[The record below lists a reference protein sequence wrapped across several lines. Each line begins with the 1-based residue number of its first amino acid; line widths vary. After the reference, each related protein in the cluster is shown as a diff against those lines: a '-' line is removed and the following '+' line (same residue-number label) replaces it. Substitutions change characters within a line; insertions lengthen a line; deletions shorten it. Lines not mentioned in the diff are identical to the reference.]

1 MTDATSGHGAPARQI
16 SAMGIDLGATLTKL
30 ALRDEGGSLHFEAIP
45 TSELARIEARI
56 EAAAP
61 GHIGLTGGG
70 ASRLSERLGGACV
83 RSDEFTAWGAGAR
96 ELLAADALGGENRNL
111 LVSLGTGT
119 SILLMDG
126 AKTTRVGGTA
136 LGGGTVVGLAGALL
150 GTSEF
155 SEVCRLAGDGDRAK
169 VDLVV
174 SDIYRPGEIALP
186 DELTAASFGKLGH
199 SAMTPESKHPENLA
213 AAILGLVGENV
224 GLICA
229 GLSYATQVQHVVYG
243 GSTLHENPYL
253 RDVLHTITS
262 NTGRT
267 PVFLPQ
273 GEYGGATGALVLSL
287 ENS

>member
-1 MTDATSGHGAPARQI
+1 MPRGTPRRAAWSGSWGR
-16 SAMGIDLGATLTKL
+16 SA
-30 ALRDEGGSLHFEAIP
+30 S
-45 TSELARIEARI
+45 
-56 EAAAP
+56 
-61 GHIGLTGGG
+61 
-70 ASRLSERLGGACV
+70 
-83 RSDEFTAWGAGAR
+83 GAR
-96 ELLAADALGGENRNL
+96 APSGGWRWSGPRRSLA
-111 LVSLGTGT
+111 S
-119 SILLMDG
+119 
-126 AKTTRVGGTA
+126 GGTA